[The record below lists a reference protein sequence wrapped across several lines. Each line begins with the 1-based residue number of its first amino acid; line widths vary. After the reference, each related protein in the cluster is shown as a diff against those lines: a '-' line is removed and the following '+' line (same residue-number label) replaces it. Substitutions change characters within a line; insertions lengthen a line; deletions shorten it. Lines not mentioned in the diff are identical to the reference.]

1 MFQWNDEA
9 VVKQTVRCFLG
20 TLALAGSSLG
30 QTAQTP
36 LPTDPGMYFE
46 AAGGLAKII
55 GQIAEFKR
63 SGSALVSHAT
73 VGIKSQKQNIQLL
86 GPHAQTVVSSQPV
99 FYFIPAKQ
107 EADAGVNAGD
117 LILVRLEE
125 KSERR
130 QFEIAA
136 HGAWRSSAGISL
148 THQVQLLRS
157 EVKTGIY
164 KIVPAASLNKGEYA
178 LYLSRGEG
186 MAPYVYDFGVQQA
199 DPVAVREET
208 KVRTVNASEA
218 HPTTETSTKPN
229 DRITSPEVFAQASIG
244 MFSEGNP
251 DVRHDGVTLTALTPG
266 GPADQ
271 AGIKAGDVILAINDH
286 YMFTIAELKEE
297 ISHHQPGTKITVRYR
312 RYSTIYDASLVV
324 GTVQ

>member
-1 MFQWNDEA
+1 MKRI
-9 VVKQTVRCFLG
+9 VI
-20 TLALAGSSLG
+20 ALAVIALTVASLA
-30 QTAQTP
+30 QTQTP
-36 LPTDPGMYFE
+36 LSTDPGMYVE
-46 AAGGLAKII
+46 ASGGLTKII

-63 SGSALVSHAT
+63 SGSSFVSHAT
-73 VGIKSQKQNIQLL
+73 VGIKSQKENIQLL

-125 KSERR
+125 KTERR
-130 QFEIAA
+130 QFEIAT

-148 THQVQLLRS
+148 THQVQISRS
-157 EVKTGIY
+157 EVKTGVY
-164 KIVPAASLNKGEYA
+164 KITPAMALSKGEYA

-186 MAPYVYDFGVQQA
+186 MAPYVYDFGTQDSQS
-199 DPVAVREET
+199 VAVREET
-208 KVRTVNASEA
+208 KVPAGDASEV
-218 HPTTETSTKPN
+218 HSISDTSTK
-229 DRITSPEVFAQASIG
+229 ISSPTASPKVFGQASIG
-244 MFSEGNP
+244 IFSEGNP

-271 AGIKAGDVILAINDH
+271 AGIKAGDVIIAINDH
-286 YMFTIAELKEE
+286 YLFTVAELKEE
-297 ISHHQPGTKITVRYR
+297 ISHHQPGAKIAIRYR
-312 RYSTIYDASLVV
+312 RYSTIYDASVVV